1 MELKKNQKREIRV
14 QEVSKSDNRE
24 VLIAF
29 SSETPVVRCINGKDY
44 NEILLHN
51 ADSVDLSRLKNG
63 AALLFNHDFDQ
74 HIGVVED
81 ANIDPDKVGRALVRF
96 SSVGM
101 GDEKY
106 SQVQEGILRKVS
118 VGYEINDYQID
129 GDNLIV
135 TNWAPYEISMVSVPA
150 DDFVGV
156 GRGWSINDSTLG
168 DNGKIVVSE
177 NGIEVYDNEGK
188 LRIKSTD
195 VFSEHIKNVLNAERN
210 SKHRTLDSEQPDTS
224 SDEVQEQP
232 EAVPTED
239 KSIIEVL
246 HDEVQEV
253 IDEVKEVI
261 SEVVETTEE
270 FTEEIKSD
278 VSELI
283 NKPEEQRIAELNGM
297 ARVLKIDVSE
307 AIANGISVED
317 FKRQIK
323 QPIKDE
329 HNIMENKFSL
339 SNSLRAMSNLDAEV
353 EGLDMGTRGVKV
365 PANALRAVN
374 TTTGANLIQETIAYD
389 SYIDI
394 LRANSVLSKFPITVI
409 SGLEGDG
416 KLSLPALNSDFTDA
430 FGFVTE
436 DGQSPEATPA
446 HGKVTLEPTDFTG
459 SVYLTRIM
467 MKSSGAAERY
477 TTNAMIKGSASQLEK
492 HVLANVVTEAVDAGN
507 TAAVATIDFDAV
519 VDAMGELGS
528 KNVASSSVV
537 AVMSPKTRA
546 TLRKQVVKGN
556 TSAKFLVE
564 GQGDNQLLA
573 GEIPV
578 IESTLVADGQVILGD
593 FSQIVIA
600 QWGSDV
606 ELDRD
611 TTTSRNRG
619 GLYLRVWATMD
630 TKVARP
636 ESFYVLTVSA

>member
-1 MELKKNQKREIRV
+1 MELKKNQKREMRV
-14 QEVSKSDNRE
+14 QELPTNDNRE

-29 SSETPVVRCINGKDY
+29 SSETPVIRCINGKDY
-44 NEILLHN
+44 NEILLHT
-51 ADSVDLSRLKNG
+51 AEAVDLSRLNNG

-81 ANIDPDKVGRALVRF
+81 ASIDPDKVGRALVRF
-96 SSVGM
+96 SSIGM

-106 SQVQEGILRKVS
+106 QMVVEGTLRKVS

-129 GDNLIV
+129 GDNLLV
-135 TNWAPYEISMVSVPA
+135 TKWSPYEISMVSVPA
-150 DDFVGV
+150 DDLIGV
-156 GRGWSINDSTLG
+156 GRSLED
-168 DNGKIVVSE
+168 DQSE
-177 NGIEVYDNEGK
+177 NNSEPHNEVKEGS
-188 LRIKSTD
+188 LEEEQ
-195 VFSEHIKNVLNAERN
+195 SEVE
-210 SKHRTLDSEQPDTS
+210 TPD
-224 SDEVQEQP
+224 E
-232 EAVPTED
+232 ED
-239 KSIIEVL
+239 KSLVEEAVKAAS
-246 HDEVQEV
+246 EV

-261 SEVVETTEE
+261 SEVVETIEE
-270 FTEEIKSD
+270 VAEEIKSE

-283 NKPEEQRIAELNGM
+283 NKNEEQRIAELNGM
-297 ARVLKIDVSE
+297 ARVLKLDVTE

-317 FKRQIK
+317 FKRQLK

-339 SNSLRAMSNLDAEV
+339 QNSLRVMSNLDAEI

-394 LRANSVLSKFPITVI
+394 LRANSVLAKFPLTVI

-416 KLSLPALNSDFTDA
+416 KLSLPALNGDFTDA

-436 DGQSPEATPA
+436 DGISPEATPA
-446 HGKVTLEPTDFTG
+446 FGKVTLEPTDFTG

-467 MKSSGAAERY
+467 MKSSAAAERY
-477 TTNAMIKGSASQLEK
+477 TTDAMIKGSASQLEK
-492 HVLANVVTEAVDAGN
+492 HVLANVASEAIAAGN
-507 TAAVATIDFDAV
+507 TAAVATIDFDSV
-519 VDAMGELGS
+519 VDAMAELGS

-556 TSAKFLVE
+556 TAAKFLVE
-564 GQGDNQLLA
+564 GTGDNQLLA

-600 QWGSDV
+600 QWGSAV

-611 TTTSRNRG
+611 NSTSRNRG
-619 GLYLRVWATMD
+619 GLYLRIWATMD

-636 ESFYVLTVSA
+636 ESFYVLTVSSGA

>member
-1 MELKKNQKREIRV
+1 MELKKNQKREMRV
-14 QEVSKSDNRE
+14 QELPTNDNRE

-29 SSETPVVRCINGKDY
+29 SSETPVIRCINGKDY
-44 NEILLHN
+44 NEILLHTAEAVN
-51 ADSVDLSRLKNG
+51 LSRLNNG

-81 ANIDPDKVGRALVRF
+81 ASIDPDRVGRALVRF
-96 SSVGM
+96 SSIGM

-106 SQVQEGILRKVS
+106 QMVVEGTLRKVS

-129 GDNLIV
+129 GDNLLV
-135 TNWAPYEISMVSVPA
+135 TKWSPYEISMVSVPA
-150 DDFVGV
+150 DDLVGV
-156 GRGWSINDSTLG
+156 GRSLED
-168 DNGKIVVSE
+168 DQSE
-177 NGIEVYDNEGK
+177 NNSEPVNEEPVAEEISEVE
-188 LRIKSTD
+188 T
-195 VFSEHIKNVLNAERN
+195 
-210 SKHRTLDSEQPDTS
+210 
-224 SDEVQEQP
+224 SDEIN
-232 EAVPTED
+232 
-239 KSIIEVL
+239 KSPIEETV
-246 HDEVQEV
+246 
-253 IDEVKEVI
+253 DEVKEVI
-261 SEVVETTEE
+261 SDVVEAIEE
-270 FTEEIKSD
+270 VAEEIKSE

-283 NKPEEQRIAELNGM
+283 NKNEEQRIAELNGM
-297 ARVLKIDVSE
+297 ARVLKLDVTE

-317 FKRQIK
+317 FKRQLK

-339 SNSLRAMSNLDAEV
+339 QNSLRVMSNLDAEI

-394 LRANSVLSKFPITVI
+394 LRANSVLAKFPLTVI

-416 KLSLPALNSDFTDA
+416 KLSLPALNGDFTDA

-436 DGQSPEATPA
+436 DGISPEATPA
-446 HGKVTLEPTDFTG
+446 FGKVTLEPTDFTG

-467 MKSSGAAERY
+467 MKSSAAAERY
-477 TTNAMIKGSASQLEK
+477 TTDAMIKGSASQLEK
-492 HVLANVVTEAVDAGN
+492 HVLANVASEAIAAGN
-507 TAAVATIDFDAV
+507 TAAVATIDFDSV
-519 VDAMGELGS
+519 VDAMAELGS

-556 TSAKFLVE
+556 TAAKFLVE
-564 GQGDNQLLA
+564 GTGDNQLLA

-578 IESTLVADGQVILGD
+578 IESTLVVDGQIILGD

-600 QWGSDV
+600 QWGNDV

-611 TTTSRNRG
+611 NSTSRNRG
-619 GLYLRVWATMD
+619 GLYLRIWATMD

-636 ESFYVLTVSA
+636 ESFYVLTVSTGA